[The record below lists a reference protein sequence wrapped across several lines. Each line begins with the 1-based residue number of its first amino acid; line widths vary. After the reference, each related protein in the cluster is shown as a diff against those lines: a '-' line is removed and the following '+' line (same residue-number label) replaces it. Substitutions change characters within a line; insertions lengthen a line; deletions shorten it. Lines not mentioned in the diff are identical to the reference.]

1 MANSIAYTKNYTA
14 VLDEVYK
21 RAACSTCLNSPR
33 RMARAGRNAKEIMI
47 PKIEVTGL
55 GDYTRNVGY
64 KTGSITYEF
73 ETKTFNYD
81 RGIKLLA
88 DVMDVEEAGVL
99 DCFVAA
105 GSELQRTQVAP
116 EADAFTFSEI
126 AGHEGVTPVEEDF
139 ADADAEAQG
148 QNAPAPFYDVS
159 ESWALPFIAY
169 CAQNEIVAGS
179 SGRFRPAD
187 HVTLRELAKMLLV
200 LLGEDSARYVGAG
213 WAQNVDQDAFEK
225 GIYAGLTAG
234 YEEDA
239 TRDNACLLIYNAT
252 LCPKVA
258 NASENSVQR
267 YVLDALMNP
276 MSYLEI
282 RFGLTRYTATL
293 TGNECADL
301 TGSSPLPAG
310 TSKLAGH
317 KAFQV
322 STDLSLLG
330 RSVDIYVKDGKVFGV
345 PCYAVD
351 EIYYT
356 FADASQLKE
365 ICQGGGFRLTDETEY
380 YYNYARSSKEILN
393 AVTANDKITVIDHDG
408 DNAFDVV
415 LATSPL
421 TVDVGGQGYE
431 VQAFSQADTFAV
443 GDAVYYS
450 QVCGSGY
457 IRRLNG

>member
-1 MANSIAYTKNYTA
+1 MITLKCFDAKEPSNSNSDRRGYGNNRYSVSNIDKW
-14 VLDEVYK
+14 
-21 RAACSTCLNSPR
+21 LNSAAASWYAAQHGADAPPT
-33 RMARAGRNAKEIMI
+33 AANCWNNHNPYDTEAGFLANFEADFRNAILNSTIRVAKNTVTDGGGYEDITR
-47 PKIEVTGL
+47 KVFLLSNTEVGL
-55 GDYTRNVGY
+55 SN
-64 KTGSITYEF
+64 E
-73 ETKTFNYD
+73 N
-81 RGIKLLA
+81 
-88 DVMDVEEAGVL
+88 GVAEGTL
-99 DCFVAA
+99 WSYFSSAA
-105 GSELQRTQVAP
+105 RRQCYPT
-116 EADAFTFSEI
+116 
-126 AGHEGVTPVEEDF
+126 
-139 ADADAEAQG
+139 AEA
-148 QNAPAPFYDVS
+148 VS
-159 ESWALPFIAY
+159 NSEY
-169 CAQNEIVAGS
+169 TS
-179 SGRFRPAD
+179 SGLNASSYWYWW
-187 HVTLRELAKMLLV
+187 LRTPSASGASL
-200 LLGEDSARYVGAG
+200 ARYVGAG

-415 LATSPL
+415 LVTTSRPATVTATSPL
-421 TVDVGGQGYE
+421 TVDVGGQSYE